1 MQSQSGRMT
10 LAIVTQHD
18 SVIRFFAPDDSSD
31 YEEEYLYLLN
41 PVPDRP
47 RSVYIGIG
55 SITK

>member
-47 RSVYIGIG
+47 RSVGPII
-55 SITK
+55 K